1 MANATVG
8 VLMGSESDRPK
19 MQGAL
24 DLLREF
30 GVASDVRV
38 LSAHRQAQ
46 AVAEYAESARS
57 RGMKVIVAGA
67 GLSAALPGAVA
78 SRTTVPVIGIPLNAS
93 SLGGLDALL
102 SMAQM
107 PPGVPVGCV
116 GIDAAKNAALLALEI
131 LGVDDEALAERLDE
145 YRRKG
150 GR

>member
-30 GVASDVRV
+30 GVAADVRV